1 MHCIIPCRG
10 VNQRTPRKA
19 FELINGILMLQDSI
33 EKAKS
38 INEIKMFLLY

>member
-10 VNQRTPRKA
+10 GSKRIPRKA